1 MNANNDL
8 SFLQKS
14 GKPWAP
20 SGYVVFSTLSRK
32 AVMDANPE
40 MCFGEISK
48 LVGQKVKT
56 MLLSVA
62 TDGVLV
68 TLFSQGQ

>member
-1 MNANNDL
+1 MIANNGL

-48 LVGQKVKT
+48 LVGQKVNA
-56 MLLSVA
+56 MVLCVA
-62 TDGVLV
+62 TDGVHV
-68 TLFSQGQ
+68 PLFPQGH